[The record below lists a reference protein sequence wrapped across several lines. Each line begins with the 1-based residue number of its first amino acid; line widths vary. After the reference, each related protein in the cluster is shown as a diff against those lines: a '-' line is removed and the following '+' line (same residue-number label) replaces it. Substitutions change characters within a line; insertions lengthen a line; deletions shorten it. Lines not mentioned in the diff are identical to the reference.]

1 MARPSRLERAG
12 ATAKKSLSCFVR
24 FRRVLNKLD
33 HLAFRN
39 SPNLVQVK
47 TAFAFGFLGIRGGT
61 EKRVCN
67 HGQAGNRGATHGQ
80 HKFPVSE

>member
-1 MARPSRLERAG
+1 
-12 ATAKKSLSCFVR
+12 
-24 FRRVLNKLD
+24 
-33 HLAFRN
+33 
-39 SPNLVQVK
+39 LVQVK

-61 EKRVCN
+61 EKRVYN

>member
-1 MARPSRLERAG
+1 V
-12 ATAKKSLSCFVR
+12 F
-24 FRRVLNKLD
+24 NKLD
-33 HLAFRN
+33 HLAFGN
-39 SPNLVQVK
+39 SADLVQVK

-61 EKRVCN
+61 EKRVYN